1 MSAPILTFFNN
12 KGGVG
17 KTSLVYHLAWM
28 FAAFRKRVLVL
39 DLDPQA
45 NTTAAMLLPDV
56 IERIWEQDQDGAT
69 IFKCIRPITK
79 FGDIASPRLQHV
91 AQDLYLLPGDVAL
104 SRFED
109 VLSGEQPKALGIT
122 DLYRPLKILS
132 AFWQVAQMGAEKID
146 ADVILVDIG
155 PNLGAINRS
164 VLTATD
170 FVAIP
175 LAADLFSLQ
184 GLQNIGPTLR
194 EWRELWRRIRE
205 NWSSSPESSENSDF
219 QLPNG
224 DMRPIGYLC
233 QQPSIRLDRP
243 VKAYDKWVHRMPLA
257 YRECVLGQHP
267 VGELPVDD
275 PECLATIKHYRSL
288 IPMGQEC
295 RKPIF
300 SLTPADGA
308 VGSHAMAVSAAR
320 ADFIALARKIAGRIG
335 LSLSGEPVF

>member
-45 NTTAAMLLPDV
+45 NMTAAMLSPDT
-56 IERIWEQDQDGAT
+56 IEKIWEDDEDGST
-69 IFKCIRPITK
+69 IFKCVRPITK
-79 FGDIASPRLQHV
+79 FGDIAQPKLQHIS
-91 AQDLYLLPGDVAL
+91 QDLYLLPGDVAL

-109 VLSGEQPKALGIT
+109 VLSSEQPKALGVK

-132 AFWQVAQMGAEKID
+132 SFWQVAQMGAERID
-146 ADVILVDIG
+146 AELILVDIG

-175 LAADLFSLQ
+175 LSADLFSLQ
-184 GLQNIGPTLR
+184 GLQNLGPTLR
-194 EWRELWRRIRE
+194 EWRELWQRIKD
-205 NWSSSPESSENSDF
+205 NWHASPESKESPELL
-219 QLPNG
+219 LPFG
-224 DMRPIGYLC
+224 SMRPIGYLC

-243 VKAYDKWVHRMPLA
+243 VKAYDKWVHRMPRV
-257 YRECVLGQHP
+257 YREYVLDSHK
-267 VGELPVDD
+267 GEPIPDPD

-300 SLTPADGA
+300 NLTPADGA
-308 VGSHAMAVSAAR
+308 AGSHAQAVAAAR
-320 ADFIALARKIAGRIG
+320 EDFVALGRIVASRIG
-335 LSLSGEPVF
+335 LSLNDGLF